1 MLEKR
6 MQRNELFQILN
17 QYFNIDELKMIFCLL
32 ELDYSPIKWQPKN
45 EVTDLLLDEVLK
57 SDTQHTLIKIVEE
70 QRPFL
75 FNLPRNKDKS
85 ASLPALD
92 SKTNFMMLNRGGL
105 LKLLNSDFSIS
116 QLYQL
121 ANELD
126 VDETSFPAQQ
136 TKIGFIL
143 DLILFLETI
152 GKLDKLRIRLSRHYL
167 DQDYIL
173 PKQITFKTVD
183 DRLKKTRRMEM
194 PNTVDFL
201 PPLHERIAFYLSTE
215 EVKTLC
221 VGLGIDWEDLSGANL
236 GDKAKS
242 LVVFCEKMNQLNDL
256 FAVLEQNFPTVAWA
270 RSQDI

>member
-143 DLILFLETI
+143 DLILFWKRLANWINCASDCPGTI
-152 GKLDKLRIRLSRHYL
+152 STKTTYCQNKSRSRQLMIALRKPDVWKCQIQWISYHRSMNESRFTFQQKKSKLSVL
-167 DQDYIL
+167 
-173 PKQITFKTVD
+173 
-183 DRLKKTRRMEM
+183 
-194 PNTVDFL
+194 
-201 PPLHERIAFYLSTE
+201 A
-215 EVKTLC
+215 
-221 VGLGIDWEDLSGANL
+221 
-236 GDKAKS
+236 
-242 LVVFCEKMNQLNDL
+242 LV
-256 FAVLEQNFPTVAWA
+256 
-270 RSQDI
+270 